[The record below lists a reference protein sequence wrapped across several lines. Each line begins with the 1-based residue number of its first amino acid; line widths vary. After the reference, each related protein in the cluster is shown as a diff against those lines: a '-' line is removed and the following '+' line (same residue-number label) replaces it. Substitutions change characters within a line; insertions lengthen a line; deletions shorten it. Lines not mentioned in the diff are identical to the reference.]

1 MSRQLKIRPI
11 EGEKE
16 PSCLKTRHINLIQGQ
31 LNHFFLRLTAADN
44 QLGILR
50 QPTELSLQPTE
61 LHKKPSETRLFQT
74 ENMNHAD

>member
-1 MSRQLKIRPI
+1 MGCQLKIKPT

-31 LNHFFLRLTAADN
+31 LNHFFSRLTATDN

-50 QPTELSLQPTE
+50 HPTE